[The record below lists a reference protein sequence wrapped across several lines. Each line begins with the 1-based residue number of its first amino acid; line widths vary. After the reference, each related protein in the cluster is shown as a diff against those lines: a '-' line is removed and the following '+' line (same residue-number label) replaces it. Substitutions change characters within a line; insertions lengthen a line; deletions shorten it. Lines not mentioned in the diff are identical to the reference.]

1 MTSFQHK
8 QLSKH
13 RLIGKIDV
21 GSMTEVFIAKVT
33 GDKGFKKLLKR
44 GCCK

>member
-8 QLSKH
+8 QLSKYW
-13 RLIGKIDV
+13 LIDKIDV

-33 GDKGFKKLLKR
+33 GEKGLKKLLKR
-44 GCCK
+44 GCC